1 MGTHTP
7 TSHWVEEV
15 EVDNSC
21 MGTYTPTSHWVEAG

>member
-15 EVDNSC
+15 EVDIS
-21 MGTYTPTSHWVEAG
+21 MGTHTPTSHWVEAG